1 MNTDLLES
9 EVDEDV
15 ESIADLEIELDEA
28 SAEFVDELC
37 KKLVIFTEEFCDVEF
52 FPYQVPIAYRMIESI
67 VIGDGEE
74 LTVIATRQ
82 SGKSEVL
89 SNVIAS
95 MMVILPKLAVVY
107 PLWLSKFVK
116 GLWCGVFAPTEDQ
129 ADTVFSRI
137 VTRLTSDHALE
148 FLLDPEIDDRAAS
161 GGARGKG
168 KIVSLKNSGS
178 LCRMQTCNP

>member
-1 MNTDLLES
+1 MSTDLLES
-9 EVDEDV
+9 EIDDDV

-52 FPYQVPIAYRMIESI
+52 FPYQIPIAYRFIESI

-74 LTVIATRQ
+74 LTLIATRQ

-89 SNVIAS
+89 SNVIAAL
-95 MMVILPKLAVVY
+95 MVILPKLSMVY
-107 PLWLSKFVK
+107 PLWLSKFSK

-148 FLLDPEIDDRAAS
+148 
-161 GGARGKG
+161 
-168 KIVSLKNSGS
+168 
-178 LCRMQTCNP
+178 LCE